1 MQRAQRYL
9 FGQVYDRRTP
19 DQKYPTNP
27 GEKGEKGE
35 KGGKQ
40 PKLSGSSMFSQS
52 RQNVN
57 KNSSNINQTLVA
69 HNNMYFG
76 AQQRRIRNSIF
87 ASVILG
93 ELCQEL
99 AAFAEQHA
107 ILALKMK

>member
-1 MQRAQRYL
+1 MFTQAS
-9 FGQVYDRRTP
+9 TAATSN
-19 DQKYPTNP
+19 K
-27 GEKGEKGE
+27 
-35 KGGKQ
+35 
-40 PKLSGSSMFSQS
+40 SSPHAS
-52 RQNVN
+52 
-57 KNSSNINQTLVA
+57 KNSSCNRESINQTLVA

>member
-1 MQRAQRYL
+1 
-9 FGQVYDRRTP
+9 
-19 DQKYPTNP
+19 
-27 GEKGEKGE
+27 
-35 KGGKQ
+35 
-40 PKLSGSSMFSQS
+40 MFSQAS
-52 RQNVN
+52 SKSNLRG
-57 KNSSNINQTLVA
+57 NSSSINQTLVA

>member
-1 MQRAQRYL
+1 
-9 FGQVYDRRTP
+9 
-19 DQKYPTNP
+19 
-27 GEKGEKGE
+27 
-35 KGGKQ
+35 
-40 PKLSGSSMFSQS
+40 MFSQNTP
-52 RQNVN
+52 Q
-57 KNSSNINQTLVA
+57 KNNGNFNQKLVA

-87 ASVILG
+87 AAVILG